1 MPESLLPT
9 FGLCVMDVVQYY
21 NGSSD
26 APQARTVLATH
37 YLHNTMERPMR
48 QSSTDHMEIGI
59 LRDGQIYV
67 VIEEYFYPYGNDD
80 PGRYSHLGR
89 TMREGST
96 NGQKG
101 GSNDG

>member
-9 FGLCVMDVVQYY
+9 FGLCVMDVVQYC
-21 NGSSD
+21 NVSD
-26 APQARTVLATH
+26 GAPQKREVLTTH
-37 YLHNTMERPMR
+37 YIHNTMERPMR
-48 QSSTDHMEIGI
+48 QFSTDHMEFGI
-59 LRDGQIYV
+59 LQDGLIYV

-96 NGQKG
+96 DGQKG
-101 GSNDG
+101 GSNAG